1 MSLASLNRTPY
12 NEAGFCSREGLSMAH
27 NDLLLDLLILF
38 GFATLIAVI
47 VRRVRQSA
55 IVAYLL
61 TGIVVGP
68 SGFSLIANRGAIETM
83 AEIGVALLLFT
94 IGMEFSLDRIVA
106 MRRLV
111 LGAGGRQVVLT
122 TAAVLGLAL
131 LANHDWRQGI
141 YWGFLVAASSTAIV
155 LKLLLEREE
164 VETIHG
170 RIIVGVLLFQDLCV
184 VPMMA
189 VLPALTAPPGEIIL
203 AVVFALA
210 KVIGAG
216 ALILFAA
223 RFFFPLLW
231 SRIVEVRT
239 SEIFI
244 IAVIFFSLGTAWAS
258 AALGLSLALG
268 AFIAG
273 IALSETSY
281 AYQIHA
287 EVLPFR
293 DSFNSLF
300 FISIGMLLDLKFVQH
315 HWAAVLGIAA
325 LIFVLKLLTGFSS
338 ILSMGFTARKSLMA
352 GLSLAQVG
360 EFSFILLHQ
369 GERLNLVPA
378 GEYQIFLAAAI
389 ITMMLTP
396 VIVQLSPEIS
406 RRMPEIQRLRQIF
419 PGPGELELE
428 TQAAPL
434 RDHVIICGYG
444 LNGRMLAR
452 TLRRLGIKYLVLELD
467 PAIVRR
473 ATAEGESIF
482 FGNSTKAEILE
493 KAGVSRAR
501 ALVYAISDP
510 FALPRAVATAH
521 TMNPDL
527 VTIVRTARL
536 RHASALEKAGASQV
550 IASELSAAKEVISR
564 VLELYGVPDDK
575 QDVTRGAER
584 VADSLLD
591 WE

>member
-1 MSLASLNRTPY
+1 
-12 NEAGFCSREGLSMAH
+12 MAH

-47 VRRVRQSA
+47 VRRARQSA

-68 SGFSLIANRGAIETM
+68 SGLSLIANRGAIETM
-83 AEIGVALLLFT
+83 AEFGVALLLFT
-94 IGMEFSLDRIVA
+94 IGMEFSLSRIVA

-122 TAAVLGLAL
+122 IAVVLGLTI

-155 LKLLLEREE
+155 LKLLMEREE
-164 VETIHG
+164 METIHG

-189 VLPALTAPPGEIIL
+189 VLPALTAPPGKMVL
-203 AVVFALA
+203 AVVFALT

-258 AALGLSLALG
+258 ASLGLSLALG

-300 FISIGMLLDLKFVQH
+300 FISIGMLLDLKFVHQ

-325 LIFVLKLLTGFSS
+325 LIFVLKMLTGFSS
-338 ILSMGFTARKSLMA
+338 VLSMGFTARKSLLA

-396 VIVQLSPEIS
+396 AVVQLSPHIATH
-406 RRMPEIQRLRQIF
+406 MPEMQRLRSIF
-419 PGPGELELE
+419 PEPGEMELE
-428 TQAAPL
+428 SQAAPL

-452 TLRRLGIKYLVLELD
+452 TLRRLGIEYLVLELD
-467 PAIVRR
+467 PAIVRQT
-473 ATAEGESIF
+473 TAEGESIF
-482 FGNSTKAEILE
+482 FGDSTKADILE

-510 FALPRAVATAH
+510 FALPRAVATVRA
-521 TMNPDL
+521 MNPNL
-527 VTIVRTARL
+527 VTIVRTARVQ
-536 RHASALEKAGASQV
+536 HTSALEKAGASQV
-550 IASELSAAKEVISR
+550 VASELSAAKEVIGR
-564 VLELYGVPDDK
+564 VLELYNVAEDK
-575 QDVTRGAER
+575 LDAARGAGR
-584 VADSLLD
+584 VANRLLD
-591 WE
+591 PE

>member
-1 MSLASLNRTPY
+1 
-12 NEAGFCSREGLSMAH
+12 MAH

-47 VRRVRQSA
+47 VRRARQSA

-68 SGFSLIANRGAIETM
+68 SGLSLIANRSAIETM
-83 AEIGVALLLFT
+83 AEFGVALLLFT
-94 IGMEFSLDRIVA
+94 IGMEFSLSRIVA

-122 TAAVLGLAL
+122 IAVVLGLTI

-155 LKLLLEREE
+155 LKLLMEREE
-164 VETIHG
+164 METIHG

-189 VLPALTAPPGEIIL
+189 VLPALTAPPGKMVL
-203 AVVFALA
+203 AVVFALT

-258 AALGLSLALG
+258 ASLGLSLALG

-300 FISIGMLLDLKFVQH
+300 FISIGMLLDLKFVHQ

-325 LIFVLKLLTGFSS
+325 LIFVLKMLTGFSS
-338 ILSMGFTARKSLMA
+338 VLSMGFTARKSLLA

-396 VIVQLSPEIS
+396 AVVQLSPHIATH
-406 RRMPEIQRLRQIF
+406 MPEMQRLRSIF
-419 PGPGELELE
+419 PEPGEMELE
-428 TQAAPL
+428 SQAAPL

-452 TLRRLGIKYLVLELD
+452 TLRRLGIEYLVLELD
-467 PAIVRR
+467 PAIVRQ

-482 FGNSTKAEILE
+482 FGDSTKADILE

-501 ALVYAISDP
+501 VLVYAISDP
-510 FALPRAVATAH
+510 FALPRAVATVRAL
-521 TMNPDL
+521 NPNL
-527 VTIVRTARL
+527 VTVVRTARVQ
-536 RHASALEKAGASQV
+536 HTSALEKAGASQV
-550 IASELSAAKEVISR
+550 VASELSAAKEVIGR
-564 VLELYGVPDDK
+564 VLELYNVAEDK
-575 QDVTRGAER
+575 LDAPHEAGR
-584 VADSLLD
+584 VADRLLD
-591 WE
+591 PE

>member
-1 MSLASLNRTPY
+1 
-12 NEAGFCSREGLSMAH
+12 MAH

-47 VRRVRQSA
+47 VRRARQSA

-68 SGFSLIANRGAIETM
+68 SGLSLIANRSAIETM
-83 AEIGVALLLFT
+83 AEFGVALLLFT
-94 IGMEFSLDRIVA
+94 IGMEFSLSRIVA

-122 TAAVLGLAL
+122 IAVVLGLTI

-155 LKLLLEREE
+155 LKLLMEREE
-164 VETIHG
+164 METIHG

-189 VLPALTAPPGEIIL
+189 VLPALTAPPGKMVL
-203 AVVFALA
+203 AVVFALT

-258 AALGLSLALG
+258 ASLGLSLALG

-300 FISIGMLLDLKFVQH
+300 FISIGMLLDLKFVHQ

-325 LIFVLKLLTGFSS
+325 LIFVLKMLTGFSS
-338 ILSMGFTARKSLMA
+338 VLSMGFTARKSLLA

-396 VIVQLSPEIS
+396 AVVQLSPHIATH
-406 RRMPEIQRLRQIF
+406 MPEMQRLRSIF
-419 PGPGELELE
+419 PEPGEMELE
-428 TQAAPL
+428 SQAAPL

-452 TLRRLGIKYLVLELD
+452 TLRRLGIEYLVLELD
-467 PAIVRR
+467 PAIVRQT
-473 ATAEGESIF
+473 TAEGESIF
-482 FGNSTKAEILE
+482 FGDSTKADILE

-510 FALPRAVATAH
+510 FALPRAVATVRA
-521 TMNPDL
+521 MNPNL
-527 VTIVRTARL
+527 VTIVRTARVQ
-536 RHASALEKAGASQV
+536 HTSALEKAGASQV
-550 IASELSAAKEVISR
+550 VASELSAAKEVIGR
-564 VLELYGVPDDK
+564 VLELYNVAEDK
-575 QDVTRGAER
+575 LDAPHEAGR
-584 VADSLLD
+584 VADRLLD
-591 WE
+591 PE

>member
-1 MSLASLNRTPY
+1 
-12 NEAGFCSREGLSMAH
+12 MAH

-239 SEIFI
+239 SEILI

-258 AALGLSLALG
+258 AALGLSVALG

-452 TLRRLGIKYLVLELD
+452 TLRRLGIEYLVLELD

-482 FGNSTKAEILE
+482 FGDSTKAEILE

-564 VLELYGVPDDK
+564 VIELYGVPDDK